1 MACIYPVLSNRIVE
15 HVLASKNVIHR
26 LTFRRSILTVSLA
39 IASFLLCFIQNKYC
53 HMFQAN

>member
-1 MACIYPVLSNRIVE
+1 MACIYPVSSNRIVE

-26 LTFRRSILTVSLA
+26 YTFRHSILTVTLA